1 MKYCKCRNPELMKTR
16 CRKCN
21 LEISTIVHESFSDL
35 EAKKNKLYAS
45 GKSDEARLVQAELD
59 FLYYG
64 IKTVYAERWK

>member
-35 EAKKNKLYAS
+35 EEKKNNLYAS
-45 GKSDEARLVQAELD
+45 GKRDEARAVQSELD
-59 FLYYG
+59 FFYYG
-64 IKTVYAERWK
+64 IPNDRKKN

>member
-1 MKYCKCRNPELMKTR
+1 MKYCKCRKPELMKTR

-21 LEISTIVHESFSDL
+21 LEISAIVHESFSDL

-45 GKSDEARLVQAELD
+45 GSRDQARAVQAELD

-64 IKTVYAERWK
+64 IKKVYTERGK

>member
-21 LEISTIVHESFSDL
+21 LEISTIIHESFSDL
-35 EAKKNKLYAS
+35 ESKKNKLYAS
-45 GKSDEARLVQAELD
+45 GNHEQARVVQSELD

-64 IKTVYAERWK
+64 IKTVYVERGK